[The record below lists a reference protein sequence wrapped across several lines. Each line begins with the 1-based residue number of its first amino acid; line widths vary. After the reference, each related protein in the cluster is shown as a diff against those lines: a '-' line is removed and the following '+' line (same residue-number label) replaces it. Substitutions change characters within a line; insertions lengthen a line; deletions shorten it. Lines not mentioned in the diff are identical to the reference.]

1 MCTYWSNPDATL
13 LFYPEDDEFVQDCL
27 IYRII
32 LLNEASFNNDS
43 LLLLLYDIDDIKEI
57 RSNERQKLRMYCVYL
72 RKSHECAL
80 KYMNKLTW
88 KQTINIAI
96 EWLED
101 YGVSYIK
108 NEKTIR
114 KINAQFR
121 NHDAL
126 SISKVHPKKE
136 PLFFSFFPD
145 VKYLTVG
152 FCNKIIE
159 EGMLST
165 DMLLSEVKAKILPN
179 CYAKLC
185 KCTLYKDKDNIPD
198 YDEILK

>member
-1 MCTYWSNPDATL
+1 M
-13 LFYPEDDEFVQDCL
+13 
-27 IYRII
+27 
-32 LLNEASFNNDS
+32 
-43 LLLLLYDIDDIKEI
+43 
-57 RSNERQKLRMYCVYL
+57 
-72 RKSHECAL
+72 
-80 KYMNKLTW
+80 
-88 KQTINIAI
+88 
-96 EWLED
+96 
-101 YGVSYIK
+101 SYIK
-108 NEKTIR
+108 IEKTIR

-198 YDEILK
+198 YDEILKKLQLKSISYSTVSRWINYSNYKYCKNNQN